1 MPAHPAWRDAAIGLP
16 QRRAVVAAAEQRRDL
31 QMTEDAYSSSRA
43 RRAERETSGTAVGF
57 ILFAAIMM
65 LMSGIFQAIQGL
77 IGIFENEF
85 YVATRNYLF
94 KFDAT
99 TWGWIHL
106 LLGLLVAFA
115 GWGLFS
121 GRTWARTVAIIL
133 AVLSALANFL
143 FIPYYPFWSLLLITL
158 DIFVIWA
165 VAAHGGAMRDPV

>member
-1 MPAHPAWRDAAIGLP
+1 
-16 QRRAVVAAAEQRRDL
+16 
-31 QMTEDAYSSSRA
+31 MTEDAGYRSA
-43 RRAERETSGTAVGF
+43 RRSEEPSGTAVGF

-65 LMSGIFQAIQGL
+65 IMVGVFQAIQGL
-77 IGIFENEF
+77 VGIFENEF
-85 YVATRNYLF
+85 YVTTRNYLF

-99 TWGWIHL
+99 TWGWTHL
-106 LLGLLVAFA
+106 ILGLVVAFA

-158 DIFVIWA
+158 NIFVIWA